1 MTDLFHFISFCV
13 DHINTANHHFSL
25 HNKINSGFNYKV
37 TGLDQIGKI
46 HMIPLH
52 LTLASLSSLTL
63 NVLLI
68 PVAFSCCPLC
78 LTAKQEAPP
87 GGILLC
93 FTSGDAVAV
102 FVLGAS
108 GCCGSGRR
116 WQSPES
122 GWGCCCLRCW
132 PRSPLP
138 WGSLGRGAGH
148 GRAVTGSLAALHLL
162 GRKSCL
168 QQLV

>member
-78 LTAKQEAPP
+78 LTAKR
-87 GGILLC
+87 GSSWGHL
-93 FTSGDAVAV
+93 AV
-102 FVLGAS
+102 FHLGGC
-108 GCCGSGRR
+108 GCCVCAGCLGLLWFRQEMAEPGVR
-116 WQSPES
+116 LGLLLPALLATLPTALGEPWKGCRPWQ
-122 GWGCCCLRCW
+122 GCHRQFGCFASLR
-132 PRSPLP
+132 
-138 WGSLGRGAGH
+138 
-148 GRAVTGSLAALHLL
+148 
-162 GRKSCL
+162 
-168 QQLV
+168 